1 MKRTHLFGTV
11 TACTLAAVVSVGAQ
25 DRPTASPS
33 DESKTV
39 VVTGCLKSGPASAT
53 ATVGTSGSTAS
64 ASARSSFIIADAVIK
79 DPAATATTGAT
90 GTTGTAPA
98 ATTTP
103 GGPAGKTYSLVG
115 GQASELTTL
124 LNSKVE
130 IKGTLELEEPERSG
144 QHAQHRDA
152 HHRHDGERASSAEGD
167 ERPPRSRG
175 AAAVSK

>member
-90 GTTGTAPA
+90 GTSGTAPA
-98 ATTTP
+98 ATTP
-103 GGPAGKTYSLVG
+103 GSPAGKTYSLVG
-115 GQASELTTL
+115 GQATELTTL
-124 LNSKVE
+124 VNSKVE
-130 IKGTLELEEPERSG
+130 IKGTLEPKSPSAAASTPSTATPTTGMTASEHPQLKVTSVTKIEGSCSG
-144 QHAQHRDA
+144 Q
-152 HHRHDGERASSAEGD
+152 
-167 ERPPRSRG
+167 
-175 AAAVSK
+175 